1 VFFDI
6 RLIFRGKICSFLMGM
21 FETESKEPFG
31 VSSSLAEN
39 VMVDGSEQE
48 KNENG
53 VVVEVV
59 KSSVFETEVVS
70 VLKEN
75 DSQVVADSEVNN
87 GSVVCE
93 KVDSEGKVVEGAVLS
108 GDVEERKDENV
119 KENEGGKDE
128 NADGKIDT
136 VEVRTV
142 EISETVDVE
151 VKGMESEEG
160 KTDEVVNEV
169 PILEIGENIEV
180 EVIGEESEEGKKD
193 EVVNEVPV
201 VETSE
206 SVDVDDLADERS
218 DFSVGDFVWGK
229 IKSHPWWPGR
239 VYDPSDASDYALKLK
254 QKNRL
259 LVAYFGDGTFAWCH
273 PSQLKPFK
281 ENFDDM
287 ARQSSKGFTNAVQEA
302 VNEVG
307 RVLVMKMS
315 RPFVVAGETE
325 SDFSPVLAKNAGIK
339 EGVFVPESGIERIS
353 AVTIE
358 PAELLSQL
366 KQIAEMVDVASN
378 LELEILKAQL
388 SAFYLSRGGYKL
400 PCYED
405 PKRVLGLEDKDDV
418 ENAVEAPFQGPFDED
433 YSNLTLSPK
442 SGEPRHS
449 PGLSGSRLNPQRKQ
463 KSIADIMGE
472 DKDDASDEALDT
484 IRSRSRKKKK
494 DGDDAAASKPVRK
507 RKELVI
513 DTDGKFVRAGKESRE
528 GEENSDKGNSLRSNE
543 KKEEASANE
552 NISSEGSEKE
562 NDEGKSKEQNEN
574 GFSPRERKKSKYLSP
589 PFTNSIRELVKGR
602 VKPEARGADKLSP
615 RVPKR
620 NSEASQE
627 LELADN
633 SNHQTRDDEKK
644 TIDPEKV
651 KVPSGEILSKIRDAA
666 VSPQI
671 SREGTSD
678 RLVDF
683 VSVMRSSL
691 YREGSLHKE
700 YKKTRPGTGRKRK
713 KQESELGQSDPISP
727 NEGGKRKKKTESE
740 LDQSKQVSPN
750 ENSEPAKNRKETGSS
765 KSKGKKRARESETS
779 GKKGTNEKSSPAV
792 LFVSFWPGSSNLPS
806 KSDLITIY
814 GKFGAL
820 NEEETNMFLTNYTA
834 RVSFLRS
841 RDAEK
846 ALKQSQKK
854 NPFEPSEVTFQ
865 LQCAETGTKSGGE
878 HKERSKKSKPSQ
890 GKKKEKAPTP
900 TAPSLSQG
908 SDTSNLNFVKNKLQG
923 LLSMIQ
929 SSDDNSLDLK
939 TKVESEVKGLLEDVN
954 NMVVPTSS

>member
-1 VFFDI
+1 
-6 RLIFRGKICSFLMGM
+6 
-21 FETESKEPFG
+21 
-31 VSSSLAEN
+31 
-39 VMVDGSEQE
+39 
-48 KNENG
+48 
-53 VVVEVV
+53 
-59 KSSVFETEVVS
+59 
-70 VLKEN
+70 
-75 DSQVVADSEVNN
+75 
-87 GSVVCE
+87 
-93 KVDSEGKVVEGAVLS
+93 
-108 GDVEERKDENV
+108 
-119 KENEGGKDE
+119 
-128 NADGKIDT
+128 
-136 VEVRTV
+136 
-142 EISETVDVE
+142 
-151 VKGMESEEG
+151 
-160 KTDEVVNEV
+160 
-169 PILEIGENIEV
+169 
-180 EVIGEESEEGKKD
+180 
-193 EVVNEVPV
+193 
-201 VETSE
+201 
-206 SVDVDDLADERS
+206 
-218 DFSVGDFVWGK
+218 
-229 IKSHPWWPGR
+229 
-239 VYDPSDASDYALKLK
+239 
-254 QKNRL
+254 L
-259 LVAYFGDGTFAWCH
+259 LH
-273 PSQLKPFK
+273 
-281 ENFDDM
+281 
-287 ARQSSKGFTNAVQEA
+287 
-302 VNEVG
+302 
-307 RVLVMKMS
+307 
-315 RPFVVAGETE
+315 
-325 SDFSPVLAKNAGIK
+325 
-339 EGVFVPESGIERIS
+339 
-353 AVTIE
+353 
-358 PAELLSQL
+358 
-366 KQIAEMVDVASN
+366 
-378 LELEILKAQL
+378 
-388 SAFYLSRGGYKL
+388 
-400 PCYED
+400 
-405 PKRVLGLEDKDDV
+405 
-418 ENAVEAPFQGPFDED
+418 
-433 YSNLTLSPK
+433 
-442 SGEPRHS
+442 
-449 PGLSGSRLNPQRKQ
+449 
-463 KSIADIMGE
+463 
-472 DKDDASDEALDT
+472 
-484 IRSRSRKKKK
+484 
-494 DGDDAAASKPVRK
+494 
-507 RKELVI
+507 
-513 DTDGKFVRAGKESRE
+513 
-528 GEENSDKGNSLRSNE
+528 SNE
-543 KKEEASANE
+543 KKEASVNE

-562 NDEGKSKEQNEN
+562 SDEGKSKEQNEN

-691 YREGSLHKE
+691 YREGSFHKE
-700 YKKTRPGTGRKRK
+700 YKKTQPGTGRKRK
-713 KQESELGQSDPISP
+713 KPESELGQSDPISP

-750 ENSEPAKNRKETGSS
+750 ENSEPAKKRKETGSS
-765 KSKGKKRARESETS
+765 MSKGKKRARETETS

-908 SDTSNLNFVKNKLQG
+908 SDTSNLNFVKDKLQG
-923 LLSMIQ
+923 LLSMIE
-929 SSDDNSLDLK
+929 SSDENSLDFK

-954 NMVVPTSS
+954 NMVVSTLS

>member
-1 VFFDI
+1 
-6 RLIFRGKICSFLMGM
+6 MGM
-21 FETESKEPFG
+21 FEIESKEPFG

-39 VMVDGSEQE
+39 VMVEGSEKE

-59 KSSVFETEVVS
+59 KSSVFETGVVS

-87 GSVVCE
+87 RSVVCE
-93 KVDSEGKVVEGAVLS
+93 KVDYEGNAVEGAVLS
-108 GDVEERKDENV
+108 GDDEERKNENV
-119 KENEGGKDE
+119 KENEWGKDE
-128 NADGKIDT
+128 NVDGKIDT
-136 VEVRTV
+136 VEVP
-142 EISETVDVE
+142 IVE
-151 VKGMESEEG
+151 VSENVVDAEVNGVESEEG
-160 KTDEVVNEV
+160 KNDEVLTDV
-169 PILEIGENIEV
+169 PIVVIGESIEV
-180 EVIGEESEEGKKD
+180 EVIGEESEEGKNN
-193 EVVNEVPV
+193 EVVNEVSV

-206 SVDVDDLADERS
+206 SVDVDDLGDEKS
-218 DFSVGDFVWGK
+218 EFSVGDFVWGK

-281 ENFDDM
+281 DNFDDM

-315 RPFVVAGETE
+315 RPFVAAGETE
-325 SDFSPVLAKNAGIK
+325 SDFAPVLAKNAGIK
-339 EGVFVPESGIERIS
+339 EGVFVPESGIERLS

-366 KQIAEMVDVASN
+366 KQIAEIIDVASI
-378 LELEILKAQL
+378 LELEILKARL
-388 SAFYLSRGGYKL
+388 SAFYFSRGGYKL

-433 YSNLTLSPK
+433 YLNLPLSPK
-442 SGEPRHS
+442 SGELRHS
-449 PGLSGSRLNPQRKQ
+449 TGLSGSRLNPQRKQ
-463 KSIADIMGE
+463 KSIADIMGG
-472 DKDDASDEALDT
+472 DKDDVSDEVLDT
-484 IRSRSRKKKK
+484 IRSKSRKKRK
-494 DGDDAAASKPVRK
+494 DSDDAAASKPVRK

-513 DTDGKFVRAGKESRE
+513 DTDGKFVRAGKESHE
-528 GEENSDKGNSLRSNE
+528 GEENSDKDKLLHSNE
-543 KKEEASANE
+543 KKEASVNE

-562 NDEGKSKEQNEN
+562 SDEGKSKEQNEN

-589 PFTNSIRELVKGR
+589 PFTTSIRELLKGR
-602 VKPEARGADKLSP
+602 VKSEARYADKLSP

-627 LELADN
+627 LKLADS
-633 SNHQTRDDEKK
+633 SNHQTQDDEKK

-683 VSVMRSSL
+683 LSVMRSSL

-700 YKKTRPGTGRKRK
+700 YKKTRPGRKRK
-713 KQESELGQSDPISP
+713 KPESELDQSDPISP
-727 NEGGKRKKKTESE
+727 NEGGRSKKKTGSE
-740 LDQSKQVSPN
+740 LDQSNQVSPN
-750 ENSEPAKNRKETGSS
+750 EDSEPAKKRKETGSTM
-765 KSKGKKRARESETS
+765 SKGNKRARETETS
-779 GKKGTNEKSSPAV
+779 GKKGTDAKSSPAV
-792 LFVSFWPGSSNLPS
+792 LFVSFWPGSSTLPS
-806 KSDLITIY
+806 KSDLITMY

-820 NEEETNMFLTNYTA
+820 NEEETDMFRTNYTA

-841 RDAEK
+841 HDAKK
-846 ALKQSQKK
+846 ALKHSQEK

-865 LQCAETGTKSGGE
+865 LEYPETGSKP
-878 HKERSKKSKPSQ
+878 ERSKKSKPSQ
-890 GKKKEKAPTP
+890 GKKKEKTLTPTP
-900 TAPSLSQG
+900 AAPSVSQG
-908 SDTSNLNFVKNKLQG
+908 SETSNLNFIKDKLQG

-929 SSDDNSLDLK
+929 SSDDSSLDLK

-954 NMVVPTSS
+954 NVVVSTSS

>member
-1 VFFDI
+1 
-6 RLIFRGKICSFLMGM
+6 MGM
-21 FETESKEPFG
+21 FETESKETFG

-128 NADGKIDT
+128 NDDGKIDT

-160 KTDEVVNEV
+160 KNDEVVNEV

-180 EVIGEESEEGKKD
+180 EVIGDESEEGKKD

-206 SVDVDDLADERS
+206 SIDVDDLADERS

-239 VYDPSDASDYALKLK
+239 VYDPSDASGYALKLK

-315 RPFVVAGETE
+315 LPFAASGETE
-325 SDFSPVLAKNAGIK
+325 SDFAPVLAKNAGIK

-353 AVTIE
+353 AVTVE

-366 KQIAEMVDVASN
+366 KQIAETVDAASI

-484 IRSRSRKKKK
+484 IRSRSRKKRK
-494 DGDDAAASKPVRK
+494 DSDDATASKPVRK

-528 GEENSDKGNSLRSNE
+528 GEENSDKGKSLRSNE
-543 KKEEASANE
+543 KEEEASANE

-615 RVPKR
+615 RVSKR

-627 LELADN
+627 LELADS
-633 SNHQTRDDEKK
+633 SNHQSQDEEKK

-691 YREGSLHKE
+691 YREGSFHKE
-700 YKKTRPGTGRKRK
+700 YKKTQPGTGRKRK
-713 KQESELGQSDPISP
+713 KPESELGQSDPISL

-750 ENSEPAKNRKETGSS
+750 ENSEPAKKRKETGSS
-765 KSKGKKRARESETS
+765 MSKGKKRARETETS

-865 LQCAETGTKSGGE
+865 LQSAETGTKSGGE

-890 GKKKEKAPTP
+890 GKKKEKASTP

-908 SDTSNLNFVKNKLQG
+908 SDTSNLNFIKDKLQG
-923 LLSMIQ
+923 LLSMIE
-929 SSDDNSLDLK
+929 SSDENSLDFK

-954 NMVVPTSS
+954 NMVVSTLS

>member
-1 VFFDI
+1 
-6 RLIFRGKICSFLMGM
+6 MGM

-39 VMVDGSEQE
+39 VRVEGSEQE

-59 KSSVFETEVVS
+59 KSSVLETEVVS

-75 DSQVVADSEVNN
+75 DSQVVVDSEVNN

-93 KVDSEGKVVEGAVLS
+93 KVDCEGKVVEGAVLS
-108 GDVEERKDENV
+108 DDGEERKDENV

-128 NADGKIDT
+128 NVDGKIDT
-136 VEVRTV
+136 VKIPIV
-142 EISETVDVE
+142 EISENVVDAE
-151 VKGMESEEG
+151 VNGVESEEG
-160 KTDEVVNEV
+160 KNDEGLTEV
-169 PILEIGENIEV
+169 PILQIGENIDV
-180 EVIGEESEEGKKD
+180 EVIGEESEEGKND

-206 SVDVDDLADERS
+206 SVDIDVDDLIDES
-218 DFSVGDFVWGK
+218 SEFLVGDFVWGK

-259 LVAYFGDGTFAWCH
+259 LVVYFGDGTFAWCH

-281 ENFDDM
+281 DNFDDM

-307 RVLVMKMS
+307 RVLAMKMS
-315 RPFVVAGETE
+315 RPFVAAGQTE
-325 SDFSPVLAKNAGIK
+325 SDFAPVLAENVGIK
-339 EGVFVPESGIERIS
+339 EGVFVPESGIERLS

-366 KQIAEMVDVASN
+366 KQTAEIIDVASI
-378 LELEILKAQL
+378 LGLEILKAQL
-388 SAFYLSRGGYKL
+388 SAFYFSRGGYKL

-449 PGLSGSRLNPQRKQ
+449 PGLLGSRLNPQRKQ

-472 DKDDASDEALDT
+472 DKDDASDEVLDT
-484 IRSRSRKKKK
+484 IRSRSKKKRK
-494 DGDDAAASKPVRK
+494 DSDDAAASKPVRK

-528 GEENSDKGNSLRSNE
+528 GEENSDKGKSLHSNE
-543 KKEEASANE
+543 KKEASVNE

-562 NDEGKSKEQNEN
+562 NDEEKPKEQNEN

-589 PFTNSIRELVKGR
+589 PFTTSIGELVKGR
-602 VKPEARGADKLSP
+602 IKPEARNADKLSP
-615 RVPKR
+615 RVSKR

-627 LELADN
+627 LELAD
-633 SNHQTRDDEKK
+633 SLNHQTQDDEKK

-671 SREGTSD
+671 SREGTSSD

-683 VSVMRSSL
+683 ISVMRSSL
-691 YREGSLHKE
+691 YREGLLHKE

-713 KQESELGQSDPISP
+713 KPESGLDQSDTISP
-727 NEGGKRKKKTESE
+727 NEGGRRKKKTESE
-740 LDQSKQVSPN
+740 LDQSNQVSPN
-750 ENSEPAKNRKETGSS
+750 EESEPAKKRKETDSS
-765 KSKGKKRARESETS
+765 MSKGKKRARETETS
-779 GKKGTNEKSSPAV
+779 RKKGTNEKSSPAV
-792 LFVSFWPGSSNLPS
+792 LVVSFWPGSSTLPS
-806 KSDLITIY
+806 KADLITIY
-814 GKFGAL
+814 SKFGAL

-846 ALKQSQKK
+846 ALKNSQKK

-865 LQCAETGTKSGGE
+865 LEYAETGTKSGGE

-890 GKKKEKAPTP
+890 GKKKEKTPTP
-900 TAPSLSQG
+900 TAQG
-908 SDTSNLNFVKNKLQG
+908 SETSNLNFIKDKLQG
-923 LLSMIQ
+923 LLSTIE

-954 NMVVPTSS
+954 NMVVSTSS